1 MNTRACSQSFT
12 LGSGVIA
19 GVVHKYGPEVGVESL
34 MQICVNFF
42 CLKQDVK
49 KVDRKP
55 WSFSC
60 GSVAFQEMY
69 DDSVVGWWGRGI
81 ATKYFCHALPG

>member
-34 MQICVNFF
+34 MKICVKFF
-42 CLKQDVK
+42 LV
-49 KVDRKP
+49 
-55 WSFSC
+55 
-60 GSVAFQEMY
+60 
-69 DDSVVGWWGRGI
+69 
-81 ATKYFCHALPG
+81 